1 MTDESPAVQQLEGAL
16 SGLRKPSELTA
27 NAPAAPMIQ
36 IDIAA
41 VLKASQAVSCEIIP
55 EKLIE
60 TLMTLALEH
69 AGAER
74 GVLIVVRDD
83 ALLVEAVAE
92 TRQISVHVSLQP
104 DISIPTILPVSLVN
118 TVVRTRETIIVD
130 DATKPNP
137 LAQDEYVARTRP
149 RSLLGLPL
157 VKQGRLIAVIY
168 LENGLTPANFT
179 RRRLAVLELLAS
191 QAAISLENARLYA
204 DLISENRERRKVEA
218 FLAETQR
225 VSHTGSWR
233 WNVRT
238 GEVQCSA
245 ELLRILGL
253 DRMAACPSHTD
264 LLRMVHPEDRLVV
277 KDAFAEAARERR
289 LIRQDLR
296 LVSPGA
302 QSKHVMIIGRPNI
315 DETNEFFLCGTI
327 MDITE
332 RCQAEEALRRS
343 QAELARNVRLS
354 TIGELAASII
364 HEVNQPLTA
373 IVASAEASLRWM
385 DREQPNLVKARQAIV
400 RLTREGKRAGEVISG
415 LRALVQKSKFD
426 LARVDLN
433 EVIREVLALLRDE
446 IGRESVNLDLNLS
459 EAVGAVVADKLQIQ
473 QVLLNLIRNGIESM
487 TPIDNRDR
495 VLQVMTDRAGAGEAL
510 VTVADT
516 GVGLSADVTDR
527 IFEPLF
533 TTKRDGMGMGLSI
546 CRSLVQ
552 AHRGRLWASPN
563 GMLGTR
569 FQFTLPLA
577 EVNSAD

>member
-1 MTDESPAVQQLEGAL
+1 LRGESPAVQHLGGTL
-16 SGLRKPSELTA
+16 SGLCKPSELTA
-27 NAPAAPMIQ
+27 NAPAAPITQ

-41 VLKASQAVSCEIIP
+41 MLKAFQAVSCEIIP

-60 TLMTLALEH
+60 SLMTLALEH

-74 GVLIVVRDD
+74 GVLIVARDG

-92 TRQISVHVSLQP
+92 TSQTSIHVSLRP
-104 DISIPTILPVSLVN
+104 DISISTILPVSVVN
-118 TVVRTRETIIVD
+118 TIVRTRETIIVD

-137 LAQDEYVARTRP
+137 FAQDEYVARMRP
-149 RSLLGLPL
+149 RSVLGLPL
-157 VKQGRLIAVIY
+157 VKQGKLIAVIY
-168 LENGLTPANFT
+168 LENGLTPATFT
-179 RRRLAVLELLAS
+179 QRRLAVLELLAS

-204 DLISENRERRKVEA
+204 NLIVENRERRKVEA

-245 ELLRILGL
+245 EQLRILGL
-253 DRMAACPSHTD
+253 DQMAACPLHAD
-264 LLRMVHPEDRLVV
+264 LLRMVHPGDRLVV

-289 LIRQDLR
+289 LIRQDFR
-296 LVSPGA
+296 MVSLGG
-302 QSKHVMIIGRPNI
+302 QLKHVTIIGRPSI
-315 DETNEFFLCGTI
+315 DETNEFFFCGTI

-343 QAELARNVRLS
+343 QAELASNVRLS

-364 HEVNQPLTA
+364 HEVNQPLMA
-373 IVASAEASLRWM
+373 IVASAEASLRWL

-400 RLTREGKRAGEVISG
+400 RLAQEGKRAGEVISG

-426 LARVDLN
+426 LADVDLN

-459 EAVGAVVADKLQIQ
+459 EAVGAVVADK
-473 QVLLNLIRNGIESM
+473 VHLIRNGIESM
-487 TPIDNRDR
+487 TPIDNRGR
-495 VLQVMTDRAGAGEAL
+495 VLQVTTDRVGAGEAL

-546 CRSLVQ
+546 CRSIVQ

-563 GMLGTR
+563 GMQGTS

-577 EVNSAD
+577 GIDSAD

>member
-1 MTDESPAVQQLEGAL
+1 LRDESLAVRQLGDTP
-16 SGLRKPSELTA
+16 SGRRKLSELTA
-27 NAPAAPMIQ
+27 SASAAPMTQ
-36 IDIAA
+36 IDIAT
-41 VLKASQAVSCEIIP
+41 VWKASQAVSCEIIP
-55 EKLIE
+55 QKLIE
-60 TLMTLALEH
+60 SLMTLALEH
-69 AGAER
+69 AGAAR
-74 GVLIVVRDD
+74 GVLIVVRDG
-83 ALLVEAVAE
+83 ALLVEAVAKISQ
-92 TRQISVHVSLQP
+92 TSVHVSLQP
-104 DISIPTILPVSLVN
+104 DTSISAILPVSLVK
-118 TVVRTRETIIVD
+118 TIVRTRETIIVD
-130 DATKPNP
+130 DASKPN
-137 LAQDEYVARTRP
+137 LFTRDEYVARARP

-168 LENGLTPANFT
+168 LENDLTPATFT
-179 RRRLAVLELLAS
+179 PRRLAVLELLAS

-204 DLISENRERRKVEA
+204 DLINENRERRKVEA

-245 ELLRILGL
+245 EQLRILGL
-253 DRMAACPSHTD
+253 DQMVACPSHAD

-277 KDAFAEAARERR
+277 KDAFAEATRERR
-289 LIRQDLR
+289 LIRRDFR
-296 LVSPGA
+296 LVSLGGRL
-302 QSKHVMIIGRPNI
+302 KHVLIIGRPNI
-315 DETNEFFLCGTI
+315 DETNEFLFCGTM

-343 QAELARNVRLS
+343 QAELARNVQLS

-373 IVASAEASLRWM
+373 IVASAEASLRWL

-400 RLTREGKRAGEVISG
+400 RLAQEGKRAGEVISG

-426 LARVDLN
+426 LADVDLN

-459 EAVGAVVADKLQIQ
+459 EAVGAVVADKVQMQ

-487 TPIDNRDR
+487 TPIDNRGR
-495 VLQVMTDRAGAGEAL
+495 VLQVTTDRVGAGEAL

-546 CRSLVQ
+546 CRSIVQ

-563 GMLGTR
+563 GMQGTR

-577 EVNSAD
+577 GVDFAD

>member
-1 MTDESPAVQQLEGAL
+1 
-16 SGLRKPSELTA
+16 
-27 NAPAAPMIQ
+27 
-36 IDIAA
+36 
-41 VLKASQAVSCEIIP
+41 
-55 EKLIE
+55 
-60 TLMTLALEH
+60 
-69 AGAER
+69 
-74 GVLIVVRDD
+74 
-83 ALLVEAVAE
+83 
-92 TRQISVHVSLQP
+92 
-104 DISIPTILPVSLVN
+104 
-118 TVVRTRETIIVD
+118 
-130 DATKPNP
+130 
-137 LAQDEYVARTRP
+137 
-149 RSLLGLPL
+149 
-157 VKQGRLIAVIY
+157 
-168 LENGLTPANFT
+168 
-179 RRRLAVLELLAS
+179 
-191 QAAISLENARLYA
+191 
-204 DLISENRERRKVEA
+204 
-218 FLAETQR
+218 
-225 VSHTGSWR
+225 
-233 WNVRT
+233 
-238 GEVQCSA
+238 
-245 ELLRILGL
+245 
-253 DRMAACPSHTD
+253 
-264 LLRMVHPEDRLVV
+264 
-277 KDAFAEAARERR
+277 
-289 LIRQDLR
+289 
-296 LVSPGA
+296 
-302 QSKHVMIIGRPNI
+302 
-315 DETNEFFLCGTI
+315 
-327 MDITE
+327 
-332 RCQAEEALRRS
+332 
-343 QAELARNVRLS
+343 LARNVLLS

-577 EVNSAD
+577 EVDPSD

>member
-1 MTDESPAVQQLEGAL
+1 LRDESLAVRQLGDTP
-16 SGLRKPSELTA
+16 SGRRKLSELTA
-27 NAPAAPMIQ
+27 SASAALMTQ
-36 IDIAA
+36 IDIAT

-55 EKLIE
+55 QKLIE
-60 TLMTLALEH
+60 SLMTLALEH
-69 AGAER
+69 AGAAR
-74 GVLIVVRDD
+74 GVLIVVRDG
-83 ALLVEAVAE
+83 ALLVEAVAKISQ
-92 TRQISVHVSLQP
+92 TSVHVSLQP
-104 DISIPTILPVSLVN
+104 DTSISAILPVSLVK
-118 TVVRTRETIIVD
+118 TIVQTRETIIVD
-130 DATKPNP
+130 DASKPN
-137 LAQDEYVARTRP
+137 LFTRDEYVARARP

-168 LENGLTPANFT
+168 LENDLTPATFT
-179 RRRLAVLELLAS
+179 PRRLAVLELLAS

-204 DLISENRERRKVEA
+204 DLINENRERRTVEA

-245 ELLRILGL
+245 EQLRILGL
-253 DRMAACPSHTD
+253 DQMAACPSHAD

-277 KDAFAEAARERR
+277 KDAFAEATRERR
-289 LIRQDLR
+289 LIRRDFR
-296 LVSPGA
+296 LVSLGGRL
-302 QSKHVMIIGRPNI
+302 KHVMIIGRPNI
-315 DETNEFFLCGTI
+315 DETNEFLFCGTM

-343 QAELARNVRLS
+343 QAELARNVQLS

-373 IVASAEASLRWM
+373 IVASAEASLRWL

-400 RLTREGKRAGEVISG
+400 RLAREGKRAGEVISG

-426 LARVDLN
+426 LADVDLN

-446 IGRESVNLDLNLS
+446 IGRESVNLDLKLS
-459 EAVGAVVADKLQIQ
+459 EAVGAVVADKVQIQ

-495 VLQVMTDRAGAGEAL
+495 VLQVIADRAGVGEAL

-546 CRSLVQ
+546 CRSIVQ
-552 AHRGRLWASPN
+552 AHRGKLWASPN
-563 GMLGTR
+563 GKQGTR
-569 FQFTLPLA
+569 FRFTLPLA
-577 EVNSAD
+577 GVNSTD